1 MILDN
6 IKNAKNYYC
15 LNNGFKKAFE
25 FLVNNDLKNFED
37 GKYEIDSD
45 NIFLN
50 VQTLTLKPKEELKW
64 EAHKKYI
71 DIQFIIKNREM
82 MGVYDKS
89 EFDKIEKEY
98 DENKDVIFYQNEN
111 KNYNFVNL
119 KENDFIIFYPQDVHA
134 PMLRVKNDK
143 EEKVKKVIVKIKI

>member
-71 DIQFIIKNREM
+71 DIQFIIKNRER